1 MSSASPLVK
10 LSDVSLSF
18 GDKPLLDHVGLDIFK
33 GERICLVGRNGVGK
47 SSLLRVITG
56 QNMPDEG
63 ELWQKTGLRISY
75 LEQHV
80 PTGEEISVF
89 QVIASGL
96 AALGELITEYH
107 QVAHAL
113 EQNSSDELVQ
123 KLSDLQHQLEAAD
136 GWRLEQ
142 KVETVISRLDLP
154 ADALMGSLSGGLKRR
169 VLLARAL
176 VTEPDLLLLD
186 EPTNHLDV
194 AGVSWLEEYLSGF
207 HGALL
212 FITHDRTF
220 LQNLA
225 TRIIELDRGILTSWP
240 GDYANY
246 LRKKEERE
254 GTEAEQRSRFDKKL
268 AEEEAWIRQG
278 IKARRTRNEG
288 RVRALKAL
296 REQHHQRRD
305 KQGKVKLNL
314 EEADRSGK
322 LVADLENVSFSFN
335 DKPVIKN
342 LSTRIL
348 RGDRIGIMGPN
359 GAGKTTLI
367 RLLLGE
373 LEPQS
378 GKINIGTKLKTAYF
392 DQQQSDLQ
400 PDKSVLDN
408 LNYGKETVT
417 INGKSRHVISYLRDF
432 LFPAQKVNA
441 PVKMLSGGERN
452 RLLLAKMF
460 IQPANMLVMD
470 EPTNDLDMET
480 LELLEDLLAN
490 FEGTLILVSHDRTF
504 LDNVVSSVL
513 VFEGDHQ
520 VKEYVGGYSDWV
532 RQRPKNWLFSS
543 ICASAE
549 KKEPFPQT
557 GKKEIPDSQIT
568 KPRKLSYKEQRELE
582 LLPEKIESLE
592 TEQAELQALT
602 SQSDFYQQDKEV
614 IANTLARMK
623 TVNEELDE
631 AYQRWEKLD
640 S

>member
-1 MSSASPLVK
+1 MSSNTPLVK

-18 GDKPLLDHVGLDIFK
+18 GDRPLLDHVDLDIFK

-56 QNMPDEG
+56 QNTVDDG
-63 ELWQKTGLRISY
+63 ELWQKDGLRIAY
-75 LEQHV
+75 LEQTV
-80 PTGEEISVF
+80 PSGENVSVF
-89 QVIASGL
+89 EVVSSGL
-96 AALGELITEYH
+96 EQLGDLINEYH
-107 QVAHAL
+107 RVAHAL
-113 EQNSSDELVQ
+113 EEDPSDALVKELAE
-123 KLSDLQHQLEAAD
+123 LQHRLEAAD

-154 ADALMGSLSGGLKRR
+154 ADELMENLSGGLKRR

-176 VTEPDLLLLD
+176 VTEPDILLLD

-194 AGVSWLEEYLSGF
+194 AGVTWLEEYLSGF

-225 TRIIELDRGILTSWP
+225 TRIIELDRGVLTSWP
-240 GDYANY
+240 GDFANY

-254 GTEAEQRSRFDKKL
+254 AIEADQRAKFDKKL

-296 REQHHQRRD
+296 REQHQQRRD
-305 KQGKVKLNL
+305 KQGKVNLNM

-322 LVADLENVSFSFN
+322 LVADLEDVSFSYN
-335 DKPVIKN
+335 DKPVIEH

-359 GAGKTTLI
+359 GVGKTTLI
-367 RLLLGE
+367 RLLLGQ
-373 LEPQS
+373 LKATS
-378 GKINIGTKLKTAYF
+378 GKVNIGTKLKIAYF
-392 DQQQSDLQ
+392 DQQQSDLE

-408 LNYGKETVT
+408 LSYGKDTVT

-432 LFPAQKVNA
+432 LFPAQKVNS

-480 LELLEDLLAN
+480 LELLEDLLAS

-504 LDNVVSSVL
+504 LDNVISSLL
-513 VFEGDHQ
+513 VFEGKHRIQ
-520 VKEYVGGYSDWV
+520 EYVGGYSDWI
-532 RQRPKNWLFSS
+532 RQRPKDWSFTAIGKESKTAEQKETS
-543 ICASAE
+543 KPEQTKPVASN
-549 KKEPFPQT
+549 
-557 GKKEIPDSQIT
+557 

-582 LLPEKIESLE
+582 ALPEKIENLE
-592 TEQAELQALT
+592 TEQEELQQLT
-602 SQSDFYQQDKEV
+602 SEGDFYQQDQQT
-614 IANTLARMK
+614 IAETMERLK
-623 TVNEELDE
+623 TVNEELDQ
-631 AYQRWEKLD
+631 AYTRWAELE
-640 S
+640 

>member
-1 MSSASPLVK
+1 MSSSSPLLK
-10 LSDVSLSF
+10 LTDVSLSF
-18 GDKPLLDHVGLDIFK
+18 GDKPLLDHVDLDIFK

-56 QNMPDEG
+56 QNTPDDRD
-63 ELWQKTGLRISY
+63 LWQKAGLRTAY
-75 LEQHV
+75 LEQTV
-80 PTGEEISVF
+80 PSGENVSVF
-89 QVIASGL
+89 EVVSSGL
-96 AALGELITEYH
+96 AKLGELINHYH
-107 QVAHAL
+107 RVAHAL
-113 EQNSSDELVQ
+113 EENPSEQLVNQ
-123 KLSDLQHQLEAAD
+123 LSELQHQLEAAD

-154 ADALMGSLSGGLKRR
+154 ADASMNSLSGGLKRR

-194 AGVSWLEEYLSGF
+194 AGVTWLEEYLSAF
-207 HGALL
+207 NGALL

-225 TRIIELDRGILTSWP
+225 TRIIELDRGILSSWP
-240 GDYANY
+240 GDFANY
-246 LRKKEERE
+246 LDKKEERE
-254 GTEAEQRSRFDKKL
+254 AVETEQRAKFDKKL

-288 RVRALKAL
+288 RVRALKSL
-296 REQHHQRRD
+296 REQHRQRRD
-305 KQGKVKLNL
+305 KQGTVRLNL

-322 LVADLENVSFSFN
+322 LVADLENVSFSYN
-335 DKPVIKN
+335 DKPVIN
-342 LSTRIL
+342 DLSTRIL

-359 GAGKTTLI
+359 GVGKTTLI
-367 RLLLGE
+367 RLLLGQ
-373 LEPQS
+373 LQPDS
-378 GKINIGTKLKTAYF
+378 GKVNIGTKLKVAYF
-392 DQQQSDLQ
+392 DQQQSELE

-432 LFPAQKVNA
+432 LFPPQKVNA

-504 LDNVVSSVL
+504 LDNVVSSLL
-513 VFEGDHQ
+513 VFEGEHRI
-520 VKEYVGGYSDWV
+520 KEYVGGYHDWI
-532 RQRPKNWLFSS
+532 RQRPKDWSFSV
-543 ICASAE
+543 I
-549 KKEPFPQT
+549 
-557 GKKEIPDSQIT
+557 GKKVTPTKLKAEQPDKSKT
-568 KPRKLSYKEQRELE
+568 AENKPRKLSYKEQRELE
-582 LLPEKIESLE
+582 VMPAKIESLE
-592 TEQAELQALT
+592 TEQAELQELT
-602 SQSDFYQQDKEV
+602 SQGDFYQQQQQV
-614 IANTLARMK
+614 IASTMERLK
-623 TVNEELDE
+623 TVNDELEQAYSRWEELDG
-631 AYQRWEKLD
+631 
-640 S
+640 

>member
-1 MSSASPLVK
+1 MSISSSSPLLK
-10 LSDVSLSF
+10 LTDVSLSF
-18 GDKPLLDHVGLDIFK
+18 GDKPLLDHVELDIFK
-33 GERICLVGRNGVGK
+33 GERICLVGRNGEGK

-56 QNMPDEG
+56 QNMLDDG
-63 ELWQKTGLRISY
+63 ELWQKAGLRIAY

-80 PTGEEISVF
+80 PTGDDISVF
-89 QVIASGL
+89 QMIASGL
-96 AALGELITEYH
+96 AGVGELITEYH

-113 EQNSSDELVQ
+113 EENISDELMQ
-123 KLSDLQHQLEAAD
+123 KLSDLQHKLEAAD

-142 KVETVISRLDLP
+142 KVETVISKLDLP
-154 ADALMGSLSGGLKRR
+154 ADAPMGSLSGGLKRR
-169 VLLARAL
+169 VLLAKAL

-194 AGVSWLEEYLSGF
+194 AGVSWLEEYLTGF
-207 HGALL
+207 QGALL

-225 TRIIELDRGILTSWP
+225 TRIIELDRGVLSSWS

-246 LRKKEERE
+246 LQKKEERE
-254 GTEAEQRSRFDKKL
+254 VVEAEHRAKFDKKL
-268 AEEEAWIRQG
+268 AEEEAWIRRG

-288 RVRALKAL
+288 RVRALKDL

-322 LVADLENVSFSFN
+322 LVAELENVSFSFN
-335 DKPVIKN
+335 DKPIIKN

-373 LEPQS
+373 LEAQS
-378 GKINIGTKLKTAYF
+378 GKINTGTKLKIAYF
-392 DQQQSDLQ
+392 DQQQSDLE

-470 EPTNDLDMET
+470 EPTNDLDIET

-490 FEGTLILVSHDRTF
+490 FEGTLLLVSHDRTF
-504 LDNVVSSVL
+504 LDNVVSSLL
-513 VFEGDHQ
+513 VFEGDHG
-520 VKEYVGGYSDWV
+520 VKEYVGGYADWV
-532 RQRPKNWLFSS
+532 RQRPKNWSFSYT
-543 ICASAE
+543 E
-549 KKEPFPQT
+549 T
-557 GKKEIPDSQIT
+557 NTDSQKLEKNDTLISQAA
-568 KPRKLSYKEQRELE
+568 KPRKLSYKEQRELDT
-582 LLPEKIESLE
+582 LPAKIEALE

-602 SQSDFYQQDKEV
+602 SQADFYQQDKETV
-614 IANTLARMK
+614 AITLARLK
-623 TVNEELDE
+623 KVNKELDE
-631 AYQRWEKLD
+631 VYQRWQTLD

>member
-1 MSSASPLVK
+1 MSSSSPLLK

-18 GDKPLLDHVGLDIFK
+18 GDKPILDHVELDIFK
-33 GERICLVGRNGVGK
+33 GERICLVGRNGAGK

-56 QNMPDEG
+56 QNVPEDG
-63 ELWQKTGLRISY
+63 ELWKKAGLRIAY
-75 LEQHV
+75 LEQNV
-80 PTGEEISVF
+80 PTGDEVTVF
-89 QVIASGL
+89 QVVASGL
-96 AALGELITEYH
+96 SGVGELIADYH
-107 QVAHAL
+107 QVAHEL
-113 EQNSSDELVQ
+113 EKNATDELMQ

-136 GWRLEQ
+136 GWSLEQ
-142 KVETVISRLDLP
+142 KVETVISQLDLP
-154 ADALMGSLSGGLKRR
+154 ADATMGSLSGGLKRR

-194 AGVSWLEEYLSGF
+194 AGVSWLEEYLLGF
-207 HGALL
+207 NGALL

-225 TRIIELDRGILTSWP
+225 TRIIELDRGNLTSWS
-240 GDYANY
+240 GSFANY
-246 LRKKEERE
+246 LQKKDERE
-254 GTEAEQRSRFDKKL
+254 AIEAEQRAKFDKKL
-268 AEEEAWIRQG
+268 AEEEVWIRQG

-288 RVRALKAL
+288 RVRALKDL
-296 REQHHQRRD
+296 REQQRERRD
-305 KQGKVKLNL
+305 KQGKVKLNM

-322 LVADLENVSFSFN
+322 LVADLENVCFDYN
-335 DKPVIKN
+335 GKPIIKD
-342 LSTRIL
+342 LSTRIF

-373 LEPQS
+373 LEPSS
-378 GKINIGTKLKTAYF
+378 GKISIGTKLKIAYF
-392 DQQQSDLQ
+392 DQQQSDLEA
-400 PDKSVLDN
+400 DKSVLDN
-408 LNYGKETVT
+408 LNYGKDTVT

-504 LDNVVSSVL
+504 LDNVVTSLL
-513 VFEGDHQ
+513 VYEGDHR

-532 RQRPKNWLFSS
+532 RQRPSNWSFDSKQTTHQQTTETTL
-543 ICASAE
+543 AE
-549 KKEPFPQT
+549 SDDVVAPVKV
-557 GKKEIPDSQIT
+557 
-568 KPRKLSYKEQRELE
+568 RKLSYKEQRELE
-582 LLPEKIESLE
+582 SLPAKIEALE
-592 TEQAELQALT
+592 TEQEQLQQRT
-602 SQSDFYQQDKEV
+602 SQADFYQQDKDSVAE
-614 IANTLARMK
+614 ALARLSA
-623 TVNEELDE
+623 VNEELDE
-631 AYQRWEKLD
+631 AYQRWEALE
-640 S
+640 